1 MERNRRP
8 RGRCGTVA
16 RILAVSLVVLVSG
29 CVEPEPSVDTSLGG
43 WVSANA
49 IALDPRDWSPADGR
63 GFLDSEL
70 DAVEFVYLGE
80 PDHYI
85 QEKYDYRL
93 GLIRYLVDR
102 GFTYIGMEMGYSD
115 GLRIDRYLESGDAA
129 ILEEVA
135 LYGHRDEYVAGL
147 PDVMEAELARPYL
160 DAFVDEERAFLAE
173 LLQVSSSLPG
183 DERLHW
189 FGFDI
194 DIVPGGGYV
203 DAERVLDAAS
213 PGGGDFLD
221 DVRHELASTRSMEP
235 VERVQALDSLAAVVD
250 THTEELEELLGATG
264 ASELHQTIQNL
275 ADSYR
280 FQADAFAEPF
290 GVTWGEAMIR
300 REQDMIRRLDDG
312 WLPALPAGARA
323 ILLGHNLHLTR
334 SVESLA
340 TGPLDDP
347 DASPMWPTIGAE
359 LAARR
364 SVYAIWM
371 LYDHG
376 TTHSAFTSQPYT
388 RMAGNPAGIEG
399 TLRESG
405 DLYFLPLTDAH
416 PALDQPVNFNQNG
429 ATASATLPQVADALV
444 FVDEVHAVAER

>member
-1 MERNRRP
+1 MESRLHP
-8 RGRCGTVA
+8 RARCGTLPVV
-16 RILAVSLVVLVSG
+16 LALSVVVLVSG
-29 CVEPEPSVDTSLGG
+29 CVEAGPSVATSLSG
-43 WVSANA
+43 WVNANA
-49 IALDPRDWSPADGR
+49 ITLDPGDWSPMDGTDV
-63 GFLDSEL
+63 LDSQL

-147 PDVMEAELARPYL
+147 PDVMAAELARPYL

-203 DAERVLDAAS
+203 DAERLLEAAS
-213 PGGGDFLD
+213 ADGGGLVE
-221 DVRHELASTRSMEP
+221 DVQQQLAFTRDMEP
-235 VERVQALDSLAAVVD
+235 AQRVQALASLAAVLG
-250 THTEELEELLGATG
+250 THQEELDELLGAAG
-264 ASELHQTIQNL
+264 ASELSQTVQNL

-290 GVTWGEAMIR
+290 GSTWGDAMVR

-312 WLPALPAGARA
+312 WLPALPDGAKA
-323 ILLGHNLHLTR
+323 VLLGHNLHLSR
-334 SVESLA
+334 SVESLL
-340 TGPLDDP
+340 TGALDDP
-347 DASPMWPTIGAE
+347 ASSPMWQSIGAA
-359 LAARR
+359 LAERR

-376 TTHSAFTSQPYT
+376 TTHTAFSSQPVT
-388 RMAGNPAGIEG
+388 PVISDPARIESA
-399 TLRESG
+399 LRESG
-405 DLYFLPLTDAH
+405 DLYLLPLADAH
-416 PALDQPVNFNQNG
+416 PSLDQPVNFNQNG
-429 ATASATLPQVADALV
+429 AAASGSLTRLADALV
-444 FVDEVHAVAER
+444 FVDEVHAIAER